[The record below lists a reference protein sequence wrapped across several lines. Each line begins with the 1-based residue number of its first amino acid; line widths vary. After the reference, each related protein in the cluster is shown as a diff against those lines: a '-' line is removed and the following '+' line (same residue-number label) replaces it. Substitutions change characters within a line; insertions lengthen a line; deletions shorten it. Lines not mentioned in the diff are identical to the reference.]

1 MLELRHLNALDDCDF
16 DNPLGAPWEES
27 RARGRSPGRAPI
39 RSCADSYSASGAG
52 ASPPARHQATK
63 SQSKSRRH
71 VRLTSMIL
79 TFREYPAR
87 IRVFQMLR
95 NEQDAQGGRQSGR
108 RAVSSLARPL
118 VRRAV
123 SVPNRSPAVL
133 HQSSFFQGDELSPS
147 FSSTVCAVARHFFSS
162 SPGHGFRGVVAVA
175 RELRCVTSTKTPNGH
190 QISLA
195 GTTNSP
201 THPIP
206 GAQEHQVPSSL
217 SSLPPSP
224 LLLLATLTLAA
235 PQA

>member
-71 VRLTSMIL
+71 ARLTSMIL

-108 RAVSSLARPL
+108 RAVSSLARPWFAE
-118 VRRAV
+118 RY
-123 SVPNRSPAVL
+123 PY
-133 HQSSFFQGDELSPS
+133 Q
-147 FSSTVCAVARHFFSS
+147 T
-162 SPGHGFRGVVAVA
+162 
-175 RELRCVTSTKTPNGH
+175 GH
-190 QISLA
+190 QRCCTS
-195 GTTNSP
+195 
-201 THPIP
+201 H
-206 GAQEHQVPSSL
+206 PSSKAM
-217 SSLPPSP
+217 SCHPPSRQPSVRWPDTFFPP
-224 LLLLATLTLAA
+224 LLVTAA
-235 PQA
+235 VV